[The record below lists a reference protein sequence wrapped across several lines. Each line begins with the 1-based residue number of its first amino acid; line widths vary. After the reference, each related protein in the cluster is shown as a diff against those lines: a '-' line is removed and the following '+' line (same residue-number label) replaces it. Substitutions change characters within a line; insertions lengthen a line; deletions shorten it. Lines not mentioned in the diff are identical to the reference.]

1 MLGEFRLGQVE
12 QPAIVALLTEHLTD
26 MYASSPAESVHA
38 LDLSGLQRP
47 GIWFWSLWLP
57 NGDVVGCVALKQ
69 LSASHAELKSMR
81 TANQYRRQGF
91 GQQLLQHALAEARQL
106 GFAQLS
112 LETGSA
118 DFFAPAR
125 QLYETY
131 GFVGCGPFADYTE
144 DPYSVFMTLLLK

>member
-1 MLGEFRLGQVE
+1 MVGEFRLGLVE
-12 QPAIVALLTEHLTD
+12 QPAVVALLTEHLAD

-47 GIWFWSLWLP
+47 GIWFWSLWHT
-57 NGDVVGCVALKQ
+57 NDDIVGCVALKQ
-69 LSASHAELKSMR
+69 LSARHAELKSMR
-81 TANQYRRQGF
+81 TANRYRGQGF
-91 GQQLLQHALAEARQL
+91 GRQLLQHAVTQAHQL
-106 GFAQLS
+106 GFNQLS
-112 LETGSA
+112 LETGST

-131 GFVGCGPFADYTE
+131 GFVRSGPFADYSE

>member
-1 MLGEFRLGQVE
+1 MAEFRLGQVE
-12 QPAIVALLTEHLTD
+12 HPAIVALLTEHLAD

-38 LDLSGLQRP
+38 LDLTKLQRP
-47 GIWFWSLWLP
+47 EICFWSLWLP
-57 NGDVVGCVALKQ
+57 NGDLAGCVALKR
-69 LSASHAELKSMR
+69 LSANHAELKSMR
-81 TANQYRRQGF
+81 TANKYRRQGF
-91 GQQLLQHALAEARQL
+91 GQQLLRHAIAQAHQL
-106 GFAQLS
+106 GFRQLS

-131 GFVGCGPFADYTE
+131 GFVHCGPFADYKD